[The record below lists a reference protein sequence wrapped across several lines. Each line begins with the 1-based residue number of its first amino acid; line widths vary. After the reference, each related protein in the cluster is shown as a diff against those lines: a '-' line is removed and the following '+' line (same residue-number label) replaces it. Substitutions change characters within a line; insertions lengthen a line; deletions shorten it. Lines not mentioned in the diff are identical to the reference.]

1 MLSVD
6 FIVCVG
12 PVVSLENHVKNNG
25 KMQVSLEE
33 AWGPWDT
40 D

>member
-12 PVVSLENHVKNNG
+12 PVVPFENQKKKHG
-25 KMQVSLEE
+25 KMHVSLEE
-33 AWGPWDT
+33 AWWAWGT